1 MTMDLGQL
9 SQMTTW
15 LDEEHRRSKAEL
27 ISLQQQVQRLE
38 AELAD
43 QAQVLRSLEERV
55 TGILSQQI
63 TFTRFDTAL
72 RELKEDVVHMLAQA
86 DERRQQESR
95 ETAQVRAIERDNV
108 SRALNELRSD
118 LQRLPRLDEELDLR
132 RVEQQRLGETMLVI
146 QQNLNTLSHE
156 VENRLRPISFLEDGR
171 QQDAKRIARLQQES
185 LESLKRLEQQG
196 SRLQMLEDVIQ
207 RQERD
212 SGEVKDLVAQI
223 RDSQRDFIEKQLLEA
238 EQTRRQM
245 VNWGEQLEVFIKK
258 IDDFS
263 ARMQTFSETF
273 REDRQVVGG
282 VERFQEQIRR
292 EQAQVAELQRL
303 GEERQKRQ
311 LEQWQEDNEKRWR
324 KELLRWDHQWAEQA
338 KQNGQVGNHFGD
350 VEGRLA
356 QHRVEIDA
364 AWKLMESQISYQSQ
378 ETRRWLGEMT
388 RLLEERPKKE

>member
-15 LDEEHRRSKAEL
+15 LDEEHRRSKAEF
-27 ISLQQQVQRLE
+27 ITLQQQVQRLE
-38 AELAD
+38 AELED
-43 QAQVLRSLEERV
+43 QSQVLRSLEERV
-55 TGILSQQI
+55 AGIQSQQI
-63 TFTRFDTAL
+63 TFTRLDTSL
-72 RELKEDVVHMLAQA
+72 KELKEDVAHMLGQA

-108 SRALNELRSD
+108 ARALNEIRSD
-118 LQRLPRLDEELDLR
+118 LQALPRLNEEMGLR
-132 RVEQQRLGETMLVI
+132 KVEQQRLGESMLAT
-146 QQNLNTLSHE
+146 QQNLNALSKE
-156 VENRLRPISFLEDGR
+156 VENKLRSVPFLEDGR

-185 LESLKRLEQQG
+185 LEALKRLEQQG

-212 SGEVKDLVAQI
+212 TGEVKDLVAQI
-223 RDSQRDFIEKQLLEA
+223 RSSQRDFIEKQLLEA
-238 EQTRRQM
+238 EQVRRQM
-245 VNWGEQLEVFIKK
+245 AEWSEQLEVYTKK
-258 IDDFS
+258 MDDSS
-263 ARMQTFSETF
+263 AKMQTFGETF
-273 REDRQVVGG
+273 REDRQVVDN

-338 KQNGQVGNHFGD
+338 KQNGQFNGSFGT
-350 VEGRLA
+350 VEERLA
-356 QHRVEIDA
+356 QHRAEIDA
-364 AWKLMESQISYQSQ
+364 AWKFMEAQISYQTQ
-378 ETRRWLGEMT
+378 ESRRWLGEMT
-388 RLLEERPKKE
+388 HRLEERPKKE

>member
-1 MTMDLGQL
+1 MDLGQL

-15 LDEEHRRSKAEL
+15 LDEEHRRSKAEF

-43 QAQVLRSLEERV
+43 QSQVLRSLEERV
-55 TGILSQQI
+55 AGIQSQQI
-63 TFTRFDTAL
+63 SPTRLDTSL
-72 RELKEDVVHMLAQA
+72 KELKEDVAHMLAQA

-108 SRALNELRSD
+108 ARALNEIRSD
-118 LQRLPRLDEELDLR
+118 LQRLPRLDEELNLR
-132 RVEQQRLGETMLVI
+132 KVEQQRLGESMLVT
-146 QQNLNTLSHE
+146 QQNLNALSQE
-156 VENRLRPISFLEDGR
+156 VENKLRSIPFLEDGR

-185 LESLKRLEQQG
+185 LEALKRLEQQG
-196 SRLQMLEDVIQ
+196 SRLQMVEDVIQ

-212 SGEVKDLVAQI
+212 TGEVKDLVAQI
-223 RDSQRDFIEKQLLEA
+223 RISQRDSVEKQLLET
-238 EQTRRQM
+238 EQLKRQM
-245 VNWGEQLEVFIKK
+245 AEWGEQLEVYTKK

-263 ARMQTFSETF
+263 AKMQTFSETF
-273 REDRQVVGG
+273 REDRQVVES

-338 KQNGQVGNHFGD
+338 KQNGQSNNNFGSVD
-350 VEGRLA
+350 QRLA
-356 QHRVEIDA
+356 QHRAEIDA
-364 AWKLMESQISYQSQ
+364 AWKFMESQIGYQTQ

-388 RLLEERPKKE
+388 RLLEERPKKD